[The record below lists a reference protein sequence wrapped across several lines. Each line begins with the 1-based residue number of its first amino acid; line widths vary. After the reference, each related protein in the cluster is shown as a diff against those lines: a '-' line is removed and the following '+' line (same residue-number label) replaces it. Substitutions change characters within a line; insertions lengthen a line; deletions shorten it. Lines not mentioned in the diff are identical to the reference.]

1 LPGSRPALT
10 FRHPP
15 DPPPDDDAALVSAM
29 RRRDE
34 RALAALYD
42 RYAPVLLAHVARLL
56 HDRGEAEGVLL
67 ETFMRAWERADQY
80 DPARGSVL
88 CWLLMMA
95 RTRALDALRAS
106 GRRERAAGR
115 AAVQGE
121 GPDVPLA
128 GCGPA
133 PHPACD
139 PARGAEHGERAAAVA
154 AALRT
159 LSDVQRAAIEL
170 AFFEGLTHTEIA
182 ERLAVPLGTIKTR
195 IRVGLQRLRD
205 VLRPH
210 GEEAPT

>member
-1 LPGSRPALT
+1 LHGSRPTLS

-15 DPPPDDDAALVSAM
+15 DHPPDDDAALVAAM

-56 HDRGEAEGVLL
+56 RDRAEAEGVLL
-67 ETFMRAWERADQY
+67 ETFMQAWERSDRY
-80 DPARGSVL
+80 DPTRGSVA

-115 AAVQGE
+115 AAVE
-121 GPDVPLA
+121 DPEATTSESDPSL
-128 GCGPA
+128 
-133 PHPACD
+133 D
-139 PARGAEHGERAAAVA
+139 PARGAERGDQAAAVA

-159 LSDVQRAAIEL
+159 LSAPQRAAIEL

-182 ERLAVPLGTIKTR
+182 ERLSVPLGTIKTR
-195 IRVGLQRLRD
+195 IRAGLQRLRD